1 MEKIIEQ
8 INYFLPS
15 FGNRP
20 KELIGREEI
29 ISHFLEGLELAPGSK
44 ERVTLFLGQR
54 GYGKTVILLELAE
67 LAKQNGFIIASPTVV
82 SNDMQDIIIEK
93 IQEEGEKLLKSPRS
107 KLVGGNIGFLGF
119 SAGLQFEREEKET
132 KSFRYKLSKLCTA
145 INEYDKGVLILVDE
159 VQANDENLKS
169 LVIAYQELVGEG
181 RNIAIAMAGVP
192 GAISGLLN
200 DHVLTFLNRATKVEI
215 GPLLYGDINA
225 YYNKA
230 FKDMNL
236 NLGDE
241 LIAQAA
247 KATEG
252 SPYLMQLIGY
262 YIYKFASNDGKISD
276 EEFFKAIKVSR
287 EQYINDICKTIV
299 SGLSDVDIK
308 FLVAMGAD
316 EKTSKI
322 TEIAKRMA
330 VTPDYAQKYKKRLLD
345 SGVITRVRRGEVEYA
360 VPYLKEYL
368 DNEE

>member
-1 MEKIIEQ
+1 M
-8 INYFLPS
+8 
-15 FGNRP
+15 
-20 KELIGREEI
+20 
-29 ISHFLEGLELAPGSK
+29 
-44 ERVTLFLGQR
+44 
-54 GYGKTVILLELAE
+54 
-67 LAKQNGFIIASPTVV
+67 
-82 SNDMQDIIIEK
+82 
-93 IQEEGEKLLKSPRS
+93 
-107 KLVGGNIGFLGF
+107 
-119 SAGLQFEREEKET
+119 
-132 KSFRYKLSKLCTA
+132 
-145 INEYDKGVLILVDE
+145 
-159 VQANDENLKS
+159 QANDENLKS